1 MEGSCPWDGGDP
13 PMNPRA
19 VTAYMAGLTKKLK
32 ITATFHSLRHFV
44 ATELVDAGVDLPTA
58 AGHLGHDLAVV
69 AAIYLHR
76 TDERGAK
83 AGAVPSSVVSKAPG
97 PGSSQPAASQM
108 GAQRPR
114 GLEDRTLTRIF
125 VERREVT

>member
-1 MEGSCPWDGGDP
+1 
-13 PMNPRA
+13 MNPRA

-97 PGSSQPAASQM
+97 PGSSQPAAS
-108 GAQRPR
+108 
-114 GLEDRTLTRIF
+114 
-125 VERREVT
+125 